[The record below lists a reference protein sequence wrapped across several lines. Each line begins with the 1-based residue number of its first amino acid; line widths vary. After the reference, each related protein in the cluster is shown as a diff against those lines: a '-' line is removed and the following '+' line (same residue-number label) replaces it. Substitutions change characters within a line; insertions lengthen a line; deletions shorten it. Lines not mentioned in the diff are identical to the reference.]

1 MSKFLRNIIL
11 VILMFQLHLGI
22 SQSSLSSK
30 NKKAIKYYKQAES
43 LIRQRNYS
51 KAEIILKKALKK
63 DENFKECILLL
74 GDVYRDQYKNDE
86 AINIYEKLLKQDS
99 SFYPAVYYF
108 LGDLYLEEEAFDKSI
123 KSYKTYLK
131 LEGNNPE
138 RAMLAEFGYEKAVFV
153 KYAINNPVDVNIIR
167 LDTNFNSNNEEYIN
181 FVNDDENYMV
191 FTRKDYGDLGLAS
204 SYFREYFMESNK
216 IDGKWQTPKEIK
228 IPNGQGNTG
237 GMSLSFDGKDM
248 YFTGCNWPEGM
259 GSCDIYLS
267 KKQSGKWS
275 EAIPVSSSINSASW
289 DSQASISADGNT
301 IYFASRRKGGKGG
314 SDIWKSEL
322 LENGKWSPAI
332 NLGDS
337 INTAGNEMSP
347 YIHPDGRTLYYSSDG
362 TIGMGGY
369 DLLIS
374 RKDFTNRWEKGK
386 NLGYPINTKYDEISI
401 FPSLNGNIAW
411 ISSNRNADSTHYDIY
426 SLRMSENIA
435 PEKVLVFKGKVIDKK
450 SKKPLQSTVE
460 ITDLKTV
467 KLFSK
472 SESDKGD
479 GSFMS
484 VLFPKRT
491 YALNISKDG
500 YFFYSS
506 TLNEF
511 ENYDKENIFELVK
524 IEKGHSVDLNNIYF
538 DTDKWTIK
546 DESLPELNKLIKLL
560 NKNPEIIILIEG
572 HTDNVGLDDYNLEL
586 SEKRAKS
593 VEDFLIINGISKSR
607 LSHIGRGSKYPVSD
621 NSSEKGRSLNRRT
634 TIVVK

>member
-216 IDGKWQTPKEIK
+216 INGKWQTPKELK

-289 DSQASISADGNT
+289 DSQASISSDGNT

-484 VLFPKRT
+484 VLFPRRT

-546 DESLPELNKLIKLL
+546 DESLPELNKLVKLL

>member
-1 MSKFLRNIIL
+1 M
-11 VILMFQLHLGI
+11 
-22 SQSSLSSK
+22 
-30 NKKAIKYYKQAES
+30 
-43 LIRQRNYS
+43 
-51 KAEIILKKALKK
+51 
-63 DENFKECILLL
+63 
-74 GDVYRDQYKNDE
+74 
-86 AINIYEKLLKQDS
+86 
-99 SFYPAVYYF
+99 
-108 LGDLYLEEEAFDKSI
+108 
-123 KSYKTYLK
+123 
-131 LEGNNPE
+131 
-138 RAMLAEFGYEKAVFV
+138 
-153 KYAINNPVDVNIIR
+153 
-167 LDTNFNSNNEEYIN
+167 
-181 FVNDDENYMV
+181 
-191 FTRKDYGDLGLAS
+191 
-204 SYFREYFMESNK
+204 
-216 IDGKWQTPKEIK
+216 
-228 IPNGQGNTG
+228 
-237 GMSLSFDGKDM
+237 
-248 YFTGCNWPEGM
+248 
-259 GSCDIYLS
+259 
-267 KKQSGKWS
+267 
-275 EAIPVSSSINSASW
+275 
-289 DSQASISADGNT
+289 
-301 IYFASRRKGGKGG
+301 
-314 SDIWKSEL
+314 
-322 LENGKWSPAI
+322 KWSPAI

-337 INTAGNEMSP
+337 INRAGNEMSP

-546 DESLPELNKLIKLL
+546 DESLPELNKLVKLL